1 MDNLKKINGNKDL
14 YDRMC
19 SWLAD
24 CCDTTMLME
33 AYPETLSTQDEVN
46 AFLMDEANDIFN
58 DIYILCQE
66 EAQDD
71 VEGVPV

>member
-1 MDNLKKINGNKDL
+1 
-14 YDRMC
+14 
-19 SWLAD
+19 
-24 CCDTTMLME
+24 ME